1 MKKIKKEFR
10 LHPALLFFCL
20 TILIMIVSSIGG
32 ILHLETSYYTVNS
45 VTGNLESKIVVINN
59 LFNRSGIQ
67 YLISNMISNFTSFAP
82 LGNLI
87 VGLLGVGVAY
97 KSGYLNSLFGL
108 LSKKI
113 SKKTFTFIVVLLG
126 ILSSMFFEV

>member
-59 LFNRSGIQ
+59 GEVAEVGTHNELIK
-67 YLISNMISNFTSFAP
+67 ISNGQYRTLYEMQF
-82 LGNLI
+82 
-87 VGLLGVGVAY
+87 
-97 KSGYLNSLFGL
+97 
-108 LSKKI
+108 KKQKI
-113 SKKTFTFIVVLLG
+113 
-126 ILSSMFFEV
+126 

>member
-45 VTGNLESKIVVINN
+45 VTGNLESK
-59 LFNRSGIQ
+59 
-67 YLISNMISNFTSFAP
+67 
-82 LGNLI
+82 
-87 VGLLGVGVAY
+87 LL
-97 KSGYLNSLFGL
+97 
-108 LSKKI
+108 
-113 SKKTFTFIVVLLG
+113 
-126 ILSSMFFEV
+126 